1 MRLAGSREHGLERL
15 EALPGHPDLAAQ
27 RAQPAGQ
34 PDEEDDEN
42 RERDKHEER
51 RHNDREHAPT
61 VAGAGS
67 DRLV

>member
-1 MRLAGSREHGLERL
+1 VRPDRSPEHGVERL

-34 PDEEDDEN
+34 THDEDDEN
-42 RERDKHEER
+42 RQRDKHEER
-51 RHNDREHAPT
+51 RHNDREHAPRL
-61 VAGAGS
+61 AGAGS